1 MSRVG
6 CCVDNRPTEGL
17 CGIMYYSNQFHDK
30 ETLEKAIKEYIYFYN
45 HERFQNRYNNQT
57 PIEIRGKALNSE
69 TIEHHPIPEKRF
81 KTIINN

>member
-45 HERFQNRYNNQT
+45 HERFQD
-57 PIEIRGKALNSE
+57 
-69 TIEHHPIPEKRF
+69 
-81 KTIINN
+81 IIIKHQ